1 MAKESKSDI
10 NVQLMEQHEEVH
22 EKLEHVKVTG
32 AALHDIE
39 GTLLNIVKKSLNKDT
54 VALAKDLVS
63 KLSVLEA
70 HVSQLGELLVERE
83 HNLVPKMQSVSK
95 NAFFDEQDEAQSEV
109 DADSEEDDGDE
120 DLEQTNPR
128 ND

>member
-10 NVQLMEQHEEVH
+10 NVQLMEMHEVVH

-32 AALHDIE
+32 EALHDIE
-39 GTLLNIVKKSLNKDT
+39 GTLLNIVKKSLNQDT

-83 HNLVPKMQSVSK
+83 HELVPKMQSMNK
-95 NAFFDEQDEAQSEV
+95 NAFFDEEDETRSEV
-109 DADSEEDDGDE
+109 DPDSEEDDGDE